1 MKNKVALIHKQAEE
15 KRAMV
20 EAKRAEE
27 FLKAEETG
35 VKYRA
40 TNTTPKKSFGCFWTL
55 NYQMHN
61 FLFFFFSETLHPY
74 IFWVFLL
81 CAGVVCKPPWN
92 FWENARIVC
101 IDIEFYII

>member
-1 MKNKVALIHKQAEE
+1 MERKKAEYAEKMKNKVALIHKQAEE

-40 TNTTPKKSFGCFWTL
+40 TNTTPKKSFGCF
-55 NYQMHN
+55 
-61 FLFFFFSETLHPY
+61 
-74 IFWVFLL
+74 
-81 CAGVVCKPPWN
+81 
-92 FWENARIVC
+92 
-101 IDIEFYII
+101 